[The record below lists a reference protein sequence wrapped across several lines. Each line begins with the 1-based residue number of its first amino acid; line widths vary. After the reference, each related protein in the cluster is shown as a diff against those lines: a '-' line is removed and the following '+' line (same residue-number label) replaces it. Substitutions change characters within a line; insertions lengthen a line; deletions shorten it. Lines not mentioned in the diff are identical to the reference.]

1 MQINLAEKVLQRIF
15 PFLEWWPEVNKGTLK
30 ADLVAGLTG
39 AVIVLPQGVAFAT
52 IAGLPPIYGLYT
64 AMITPIVAALF
75 GSSRHLVSGPTTAIS
90 LVVFAALT
98 QLGAEPGTDDFIA
111 KALTITLLAGIFQ
124 FLLGV
129 GRMGTL
135 INFVSHVVVV
145 GFTAGAALLIMQSQL
160 KHLLDLPV
168 AGGSTFVKTL
178 KTLAL
183 NIHHTNFFA
192 LGVGLF
198 TLLLAIFSKKYL
210 PKIPN
215 LMVALVGG
223 SLLAWGLAQV
233 FGSEQ
238 VALKMVGEVKGRL
251 PRPSLPDLGFDSLTQ
266 LAQSAFAIA
275 LLGLIEAVAIARSI
289 AVKSQQQIDGNQ
301 EFIGQG
307 LSNIVGSFFSCYA
320 GSGSFTRSGI
330 NYEAGARTP
339 LAAVFAA
346 LMLVVIVLLVA
357 PLIAYLP
364 IAAMAGVIMMV
375 GYNLIDFKFART
387 VMRSSRR
394 QSMVMLITFVATL
407 VADLEM
413 SVIIGVMFSLIFY
426 LQKASTPNVAVMA
439 PDPDDANRRF
449 TYLLRKQLPE
459 CPQMK
464 TLRLD
469 GSIFFGS
476 VNHISSE
483 IRELVDEASP
493 DVHSLLIVAQGINFI
508 DVAGSEWLLHEAKR
522 WEQKGGGLYFTGLKL
537 NAQETLIRGGFR
549 AEIGEE
555 HFFVSKEEAL
565 RVLVPMMLDDVCA
578 NCRFRIFNECAGKP
592 NLNQAAIP
600 ENAGAI

>member
-1 MQINLAEKVLQRIF
+1 MQINLADKVLQRIF
-15 PFLEWWPEVNKGTLK
+15 PFLEWWPEVNKTTVK

-39 AVIVLPQGVAFAT
+39 AVIVLPQGVAFAS

-64 AMITPIVAALF
+64 AMITPIIAALF

-98 QLGAEPGTDDFIA
+98 QLGAEPGTDDFIS
-111 KALTITLLAGIFQ
+111 KALTITLLAGLFQ
-124 FLLGV
+124 FILGV

-168 AGGSTFVKTL
+168 PSGSSFVDTL
-178 KTLAL
+178 KTLVL
-183 NIHHTNFFA
+183 NIQDTNLFA

-198 TLLLAIFSKKYL
+198 TLLLAIFSKQFF

-223 SLLAWGLAQV
+223 SLLAWGLMEV
-233 FGSEQ
+233 FGSDQ

-251 PRPSLPDLGFDSLTQ
+251 PRPSMPDLSFASLTQ

-289 AVKSQQQIDGNQ
+289 ASKSQQQIDGNQ

-346 LMLVVIVLLVA
+346 ILLTVIVLVVA

-364 IAAMAGVIMMV
+364 ISAMAGVILMV
-375 GYNLIDFKFART
+375 AYNLIDFKFAKT
-387 VMRSSRR
+387 VMRSSKR
-394 QSMVMLITFVATL
+394 QSMVMVITFIATL

-413 SVIIGVMFSLIFY
+413 AVILGVMFSLIFF

-439 PDPDDANRRF
+439 PDPSDSNRRF
-449 TYLLRKQLPE
+449 TYLLRKPLPE
-459 CPQMK
+459 CPQVK
-464 TLRLD
+464 FLRID

-476 VNHISSE
+476 VNHVSNE
-483 IRELVDEASP
+483 IRELVDEQSP
-493 DVHSLLIVAQGINFI
+493 EVHTLVIVAQGINFI
-508 DVAGSEWLLHEAKR
+508 DVAGSEWCLQEAKR
-522 WEQKGGGLYFTGLKL
+522 WKQKGGGLYFTGLKL
-537 NAQETLIRGGFR
+537 IAQETLIRGGFR
-549 AEIGEE
+549 EEIGED
-555 HFFVSKEEAL
+555 HFFVSKELAL
-565 RVLVPMMLDDVCA
+565 KAIVPKLRDEICA
-578 NCRFRIFNECAGKP
+578 YCTKRIFHECVNKP
-592 NLNQAAIP
+592 CLVDNCKST
-600 ENAGAI
+600 GVVV

>member
-1 MQINLAEKVLQRIF
+1 VQINLTDKVLQRIF
-15 PFLEWWPEVNKGTLK
+15 PFLEWWPEVNKKTVK
-30 ADLVAGLTG
+30 SDLLAGLTG

-52 IAGLPPIYGLYT
+52 IAGMPPIYGLYT

-98 QLGAEPGTDDFIA
+98 HLGAEPGTDDYIS
-111 KALTITLLAGIFQ
+111 KALTITLLAGVFQ
-124 FLLGV
+124 FALGV

-168 AGGSTFVKTL
+168 PVGSSFVDTL
-178 KTLAL
+178 KTLIL

-198 TLLLAIFSKKYL
+198 TLLLAIFSKQFF
-210 PKIPN
+210 PRIPN

-223 SLLAWGLAQV
+223 SLLAWGLVQV

-238 VALKMVGEVKGRL
+238 VALKMVGEMKGRL
-251 PRPSLPDLGFDSLTQ
+251 PRPSMPDLSFASLTQ

-289 AVKSQQQIDGNQ
+289 ASKSQQQIDGNQ

-346 LMLVVIVLLVA
+346 ILLTVVVLVVA

-364 IAAMAGVIMMV
+364 ISAMAGVILMV
-375 GYNLIDFKFART
+375 AYNLIDFKFAKT
-387 VMRSSRR
+387 VMRSSKR
-394 QSMVMLITFVATL
+394 QSIVMVITFIATL

-413 SVIIGVMFSLIFY
+413 AVILGVMFSLIFF

-439 PDPDDANRRF
+439 PDPNDSNRRF
-449 TYLLRKQLPE
+449 TYLLRKSLPE
-459 CPQMK
+459 CPQVK
-464 TLRLD
+464 FLRID

-476 VNHISSE
+476 VNHVSTE
-483 IRELVDEASP
+483 IRELVDEQAP
-493 DVHSLLIVAQGINFI
+493 EVHTLVIVAQGINFI
-508 DVAGSEWLLHEAKR
+508 DVAGSEWCLQEAKR
-522 WEQKGGGLYFTGLKL
+522 WKQKGGGLYFTGLKL
-537 NAQETLIRGGFR
+537 IAQETLIRGGFR
-549 AEIGEE
+549 AEIGED
-555 HFFVSKEEAL
+555 HFFVSKELAL
-565 RVLVPMMLDDVCA
+565 KALVPKLKDEICA
-578 NCRFRIFNECAGKP
+578 NCTKRIFQECVNKP
-592 NLNQAAIP
+592 CLVDDRQST
-600 ENAGAI
+600 GVVV